1 MGSIAILGA
10 GGHGRVVADC
20 AEAAGWT
27 DISIFDDRPS
37 FDFHSPWPVVGTGAD
52 LLARVAEFEGLVV
65 GIGANP
71 TRLNWHRQLSNAGAR
86 LMSVVHPHAMVSAH
100 AQVGRGSVVFAGAVV
115 NIGARLG
122 EAVIINSGATVDHDC
137 EIADGVHISPGA
149 HLAGG
154 VTVDELSWVGIGAAV
169 REGVIIGRDVTIGAG
184 AIVIKSVEAGLT
196 MVGNPAR
203 PLEKRPYA

>member
-20 AEAAGWT
+20 AKMAGWT
-27 DISIFDDRPS
+27 DIFIFDDRPS
-37 FDFHSPWPVVGTGAD
+37 ADFDGPWPIVGTGAD
-52 LLARVAEFEGLVV
+52 LLARAAEFEGVVV

-71 TRLNWHRQLSNAGAR
+71 TRLNWHRQLSNAGAP
-86 LMSVVHPHAMVSAH
+86 LVSVVHPRAVVSTY
-100 AQVGRGSVVFAGAVV
+100 AQVGRGSVLFAGAVV

-122 EAVIINSGATVDHDC
+122 EAVIVNTGATVDHDC

-149 HLAGG
+149 HLAGN
-154 VTVDELSWVGIGAAV
+154 VKVEELGWIGIGAAV
-169 REGVIIGRDVTIGAG
+169 REGIVIGRNATIGAG
-184 AIVIKSVEAGLT
+184 ATVIKPVETGLT

-203 PLEKRPYA
+203 PLEKLSNA